1 MDDRTLTLEDLG
13 AARTSASGAGPA
25 LCRVLSCDDLA
36 LPPLWVPLG
45 DEVLELSRG
54 QGGLSRVDE
63 GGSPR
68 QQLLVDDHRASRP
81 HARLQRAAGGA
92 ELLDLGSKN
101 GTTVDGQPA
110 QRARLR
116 DGALI
121 EVGRTLFRFR
131 AAVDL
136 GRVHAL
142 PATLSAPKL
151 PPLATASPELAALFA
166 ILERVAPSTV
176 PALLLGETGT
186 GKEVFAR
193 RLHAL
198 SRRSGA
204 FVAVNCGA
212 LPGELIEAELFG
224 ARRGAFSGAVSERPG
239 LVRAAAG
246 GTLFLDEVGDLPLP
260 SQAALLRVLQEKEVV
275 PVGGT
280 EPVAVDFRLVAATHR
295 DLDAMVKHG
304 SYRADLRARLAGV
317 TLTLPPLRERRE
329 DLGLLLRGFAAEQGR
344 SVRLSVPAARLL
356 LSAFFPGNV
365 RELQRA
371 VEGALARAAGTG
383 DPTGPVVLEPEHF
396 PDLVEEQD
404 RDQDEGPNAS
414 DNALDPPPGSAPDD
428 ELGRQRVAL
437 LQEHKGNVSAVA
449 RVLGK
454 KRMQVYR
461 WITRYGLDPER
472 FR

>member
-1 MDDRTLTLEDLG
+1 
-13 AARTSASGAGPA
+13 
-25 LCRVLSCDDLA
+25 
-36 LPPLWVPLG
+36 
-45 DEVLELSRG
+45 
-54 QGGLSRVDE
+54 
-63 GGSPR
+63 
-68 QQLLVDDHRASRP
+68 LV
-81 HARLQRAAGGA
+81 
-92 ELLDLGSKN
+92 
-101 GTTVDGQPA
+101 
-110 QRARLR
+110 
-116 DGALI
+116 
-121 EVGRTLFRFR
+121 
-131 AAVDL
+131 
-136 GRVHAL
+136 
-142 PATLSAPKL
+142 
-151 PPLATASPELAALFA
+151 ALFA
-166 ILERVAPSTV
+166 ILERVAPSSV
-176 PALLLGETGT
+176 PTLLLGETGT

-198 SRRSGA
+198 SRRPGA

-295 DLDAMVKHG
+295 DLDAMVKRG

-329 DLGLLLRGFAAEQGR
+329 DLGLLLRGFAADQGR
-344 SVRLSVPAARLL
+344 IVRLSVPAARML
-356 LSAFFPGNV
+356 LSALFPGNV

-396 PDLVEEQD
+396 PDLAQPSGD
-404 RDQDEGPNAS
+404 DEDEDGGT
-414 DNALDPPPGSAPDD
+414 DDALDPPPGSAPDD
-428 ELGRQRVAL
+428 ELGRQLLAL

-461 WITRYGLDPER
+461 WVTRYGLDPER